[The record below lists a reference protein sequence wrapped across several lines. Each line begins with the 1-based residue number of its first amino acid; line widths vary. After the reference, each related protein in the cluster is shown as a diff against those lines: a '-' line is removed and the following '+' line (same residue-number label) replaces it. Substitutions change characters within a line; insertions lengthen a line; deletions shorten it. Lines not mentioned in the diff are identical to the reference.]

1 MIFKSRDLADK
12 YLLKMINPNLKQY
25 IQNLI
30 EYHYDLNDKGHR
42 IEHAEYVINRSI
54 SFASQIEK
62 INYDMVYVI
71 AAYHDVAHHIDAKN
85 HETLS
90 AKLLR
95 EDEKLKEFFN
105 DEQIKIMSEAVEDHR
120 SSMETEPRSVYGK
133 IVSSADRNKKN

>member
-12 YLLKMINPNLKQY
+12 YLLQMINPNLKQY

-30 EYHYDLNDKGHR
+30 EYHYNLNDKGHR

>member
-1 MIFKSRDLADK
+1 
-12 YLLKMINPNLKQY
+12 MINPNLKQY

-30 EYHYDLNDKGHR
+30 EYHYNLNDKGHR

-133 IVSSADRNKKN
+133 NCFFC

>member
-12 YLLKMINPNLKQY
+12 YLLEMINPNLKQY

-30 EYHYDLNDKGHR
+30 EYHYNLNDKGHR

>member
-30 EYHYDLNDKGHR
+30 EYHYNLNDKGHG

-54 SFASQIEK
+54 SIASQIEK

>member
-1 MIFKSRDLADK
+1 
-12 YLLKMINPNLKQY
+12 MINPNLKQY

-90 AKLLR
+90 VKLLR